1 MIRWTRGS
9 EASINDK
16 DNAHGGLTGFLTILL
31 NELRDI
37 VDLVR

>member
-9 EASINDK
+9 ETSINDK
-16 DNAHGGLTGFLTILL
+16 DNSHGGLAGFLQILL